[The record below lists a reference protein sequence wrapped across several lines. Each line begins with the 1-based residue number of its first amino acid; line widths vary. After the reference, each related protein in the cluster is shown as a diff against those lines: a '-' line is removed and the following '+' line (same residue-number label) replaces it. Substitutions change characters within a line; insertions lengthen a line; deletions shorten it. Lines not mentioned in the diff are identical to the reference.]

1 MSEIRYCKPATP
13 LVAGDE
19 GLLLELR
26 VKNLGIIESI
36 DWNLSSG
43 LNVITGETGAGKSLV
58 IDAVETLLEGK
69 VDEEVIRHGSDEA
82 RIEGVFTLP
91 DNESLPQLRELLA
104 EKGLKSD
111 EENLVISCEFRRQGR
126 SIVRVNGHAVTRG
139 LLRQIGRL
147 LIDIHGQSEH
157 LSLLDRKY
165 QLDFLDAYGHTM
177 DLWYSFSAKV
187 AELYKLEQELKA
199 LVEEEKDLARREEFL
214 RFQLDEIRRAKLR
227 VGEEEELERERN
239 VLSSAEKLKAMSYEA
254 YQALCKEDASRA
266 SAPALDKLNE
276 ALGVMKKLVEL
287 DPTLSQQLNYLE
299 ETVYGIEEAA
309 RDIRAYSERLED
321 NPERLEEVVSR
332 LELIKNLKRKYGQ
345 TIADILSY
353 LEKTEK
359 ELESISL
366 SSERQA
372 ELEKMRAQLKAEMGQ
387 IASELSK
394 VRSAAAEK
402 LVTEAKKELQD
413 LSMSQVEF
421 EVSITREEAEEGIPL
436 PDGKTYAF
444 SNEGVDVVEFIAST
458 NPGEPLK
465 PITKIA
471 STGEISRFTL
481 ALKGALSEVDNIP
494 ILIFDE
500 IDIGVGG
507 RSGEIIGKKLW
518 VLAQNRQVICVTHL
532 PQVAAFADAHYNVH
546 KYDSGTRTV
555 SMLQTLEGEERT
567 KEIAVMLAGPQ
578 YTEISLSDAR
588 AVIQKAEGW
597 KQDYRKA
604 S

>member
-1 MSEIRYCKPATP
+1 M
-13 LVAGDE
+13 
-19 GLLLELR
+19 LLELR
-26 VKNLGIIESI
+26 VRNIGIIESI
-36 DWNLSSG
+36 DWDLSSG
-43 LNVITGETGAGKSLV
+43 LNVVTGETGAGKSLV
-58 IDAVETLLEGK
+58 VDAVETLLEGK
-69 VDEEVIRHGSDEA
+69 VADEVIRHGSDEA
-82 RIEGVFTLP
+82 QIEGVFALP
-91 DNESLPQLRELLA
+91 DNEILPQLRELLA

-111 EENLVISCEFRRQGR
+111 EDNLVISCESKRQGR
-126 SIVRVNGHAVTRG
+126 SVVRVNGHAMPRG

-157 LSLLDRKY
+157 LSLLDTKY
-165 QLDFLDAYGHTM
+165 HLDFLDAYGHTI
-177 DLWYSFSAKV
+177 DLRHSFSAKV

-199 LVEEEKDLARREEFL
+199 LVEAEKDAARREEFL
-214 RFQLDEIRRAKLR
+214 RFQLDEIRRAELR

-239 VLSSAEKLKAMSYEA
+239 VLASAEKLKAMSYEA

-276 ALGVMKKLVEL
+276 AVGVMKKLVEL
-287 DPTLSQQLNYLE
+287 DPTLSQQLNYLGE
-299 ETVYGIEEAA
+299 AVYGLEEAA
-309 RDIRAYSERLED
+309 RDIRAYSERLEH
-321 NPERLEEVVSR
+321 NPERLEEVESR
-332 LELIKNLKRKYGQ
+332 LELIKSLKRKYGQ

-359 ELESISL
+359 ELEGISL
-366 SSERQA
+366 SSERRA
-372 ELEKMRAQLKAEMGQ
+372 ELEKMCSQLKTEMGK
-387 IASELSK
+387 IASELSTA
-394 VRSAAAEK
+394 RSAVAKK
-402 LVTEAKKELQD
+402 LVAEVKKELKD
-413 LSMSQVEF
+413 LNMSQVEF
-421 EVSITREEAEEGIPL
+421 EVSITREEAEDGSPL
-436 PDGKTYAF
+436 PDGNTYVF
-444 SNEGVDVVEFIAST
+444 SNEGVDLVEFMAST
-458 NPGEPLK
+458 NPGEPVK

-518 VLAQNRQVICVTHL
+518 ALARNRQVICVTHL

-555 SMLQTLEGEERT
+555 SMLQTLEGESRT

-578 YTEISLSDAR
+578 YTEVSLSDAR
-588 AVIQKAEGW
+588 AAIQKADAW
-597 KQDYRKA
+597 KQSYRKV

>member
-1 MSEIRYCKPATP
+1 
-13 LVAGDE
+13 
-19 GLLLELR
+19 LLLELR

-69 VDEEVIRHGSDEA
+69 VADEVIRHGSDEA
-82 RIEGVFTLP
+82 QIEGVFALP

-126 SIVRVNGHAVTRG
+126 SVVRVNGHAVTRG

-165 QLDFLDAYGHTM
+165 QLDFLDAYGYTM
-177 DLWYSFSAKV
+177 DLRYSFSAKV
-187 AELYKLEQELKA
+187 TELYKLEQELKT
-199 LVEEEKDLARREEFL
+199 LVEEEKDAARREEFL

-254 YQALCKEDASRA
+254 YQAICKEDASRG
-266 SAPALDKLNE
+266 SVPALDKLNE

-309 RDIRAYSERLED
+309 RDIRAYSERLEH
-321 NPERLEEVVSR
+321 NPERLEEVESR
-332 LELIKNLKRKYGQ
+332 FELIKSLKRKYGQ

-359 ELESISL
+359 ELEGISL
-366 SSERQA
+366 SSERKA
-372 ELEKMRAQLKAEMGQ
+372 ELEKMCSRLKAEMGQ
-387 IASELSK
+387 IASELSTA
-394 VRSAAAEK
+394 RSASAEK
-402 LVTEAKKELQD
+402 LVTEVKKELRD
-413 LSMSQVEF
+413 LNMSQVEF

-444 SNEGVDVVEFIAST
+444 NNEGVDVVEFMAST
-458 NPGEPLK
+458 NPGEPVK

-494 ILIFDE
+494 VLIFDE

-518 VLAQNRQVICVTHL
+518 TLARNRQVICVTHL

-546 KYDSGTRTV
+546 KYESGARTV
-555 SMLQTLEGEERT
+555 SMLQTLEGESRT
-567 KEIAVMLAGPQ
+567 QEIAVMLAGPQ
-578 YTEISLSDAR
+578 YTEVSLSDAR
-588 AVIQKAEGW
+588 AVMQKAENW
-597 KQDYRKA
+597 KKEHCR
-604 S
+604 SS

>member
-1 MSEIRYCKPATP
+1 
-13 LVAGDE
+13 
-19 GLLLELR
+19 LLLELR

-36 DWNLSSG
+36 DWSLGSG

-69 VDEEVIRHGSDEA
+69 VGDEVIRHGSNEA
-82 RIEGVFTLP
+82 QIEGVFALP
-91 DNESLPQLRELLA
+91 DDAILPQLRELLA

-111 EENLVISCEFRRQGR
+111 DDNLVISCESKRQGR
-126 SIVRVNGHAVTRG
+126 SIVRVNGQAVTRG
-139 LLRQIGRL
+139 ILRQIGRL

-157 LSLLDRKY
+157 LSLLDTKY
-165 QLDFLDAYGHTM
+165 HLDFLDAYGHTM
-177 DLWYSFSAKV
+177 DLRHSFSARV
-187 AELYKLEQELKA
+187 AGLHKLEQELKE
-199 LVEEEKDLARREEFL
+199 LVEVEKDAARREEFL
-214 RFQLDEIRRAKLR
+214 RFQLDEIRKSELR

-239 VLSSAEKLKAMSYEA
+239 ILSSAEKLKAVSYEA

-287 DPTLSQQLNYLE
+287 DSTLSQQLKYLE
-299 ETVYGIEEAA
+299 ETVYGVEELA
-309 RDIRAYSERLED
+309 RDIRAYSERLEH
-321 NPERLEEVVSR
+321 NPERLEEVASR
-332 LELIKNLKRKYGQ
+332 FELIKSLKRKYGQ

-353 LEKTEK
+353 MAKTEK
-359 ELESISL
+359 EMEEISL
-366 SSERQA
+366 SSERKT
-372 ELEKMRAQLKAEMGQ
+372 ELEKMCSQLKAEMGK
-387 IASELSK
+387 IASEISTA
-394 VRSAAAEK
+394 RSAAAKK
-402 LVTEAKKELQD
+402 LVAEVKKELQD
-413 LSMSQVEF
+413 LNMPQVEF
-421 EVSITREEAEEGIPL
+421 EVSITRDESEEGIPL

-444 SNEGVDVVEFIAST
+444 NNEGVDVVEFMAST
-458 NPGEPLK
+458 NPGEPVK

-518 VLAQNRQVICVTHL
+518 ALAQNRQVICVTHL
-532 PQVAAFADAHYNVH
+532 PQIAAFADAHYNVH
-546 KYDSGTRTV
+546 KHESGARTV
-555 SMLQTLEGEERT
+555 SMLQPLEGEART

-578 YTEISLSDAR
+578 YTEVSLDDAR
-588 AVIQKAEGW
+588 AVIQKAQAW
-597 KQDYRKA
+597 KQDYHKV